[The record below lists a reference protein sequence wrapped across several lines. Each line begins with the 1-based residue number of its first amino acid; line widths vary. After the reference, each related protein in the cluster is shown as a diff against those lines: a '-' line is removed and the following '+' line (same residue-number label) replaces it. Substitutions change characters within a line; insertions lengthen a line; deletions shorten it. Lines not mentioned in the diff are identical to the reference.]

1 MMSKL
6 PSYVS
11 NLFIYFNINPFVPI
25 PKHKPSPNL
34 FVYIKIKNIFVPIHK
49 PIPNLFE
56 NELFLVN
63 ERFTVLARV

>member
-25 PKHKPSPNL
+25 LYRHKPIPNL
-34 FVYIKIKNIFVPIHK
+34 FVYIKYQKHICIYS
-49 PIPNLFE
+49 
-56 NELFLVN
+56 
-63 ERFTVLARV
+63 